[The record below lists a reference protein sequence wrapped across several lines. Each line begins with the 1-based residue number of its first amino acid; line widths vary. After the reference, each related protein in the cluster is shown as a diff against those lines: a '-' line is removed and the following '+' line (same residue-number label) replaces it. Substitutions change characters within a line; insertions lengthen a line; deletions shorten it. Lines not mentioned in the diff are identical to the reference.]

1 MYKSFGM
8 GMGFQVVNIMSTL
21 IFLMVMGMMIG
32 ALVHNISRWS
42 KNEKSPRLTVEAN
55 VVAKRTAHRRTMSNK
70 RYSGRDYTN
79 YYATFQFE
87 SGDRLELE
95 LQGREYGMIVEGD
108 KGKLTFQGT
117 RYLGFER
124 I

>member
-1 MYKSFGM
+1 MYSPYGI
-8 GMGFQVVNIMSTL
+8 GMGFQIVNIMSTL
-21 IFLMVMGMMIG
+21 IFVLALGMVVVS
-32 ALVHNISRWS
+32 LVRSISRWR
-42 KNEKSPRLTVEAN
+42 KDEQSPRLTVEAA

-79 YYATFQFE
+79 YYATFQFP

-95 LQGREYGMIVEGD
+95 LKGQEYGLIVEGD
-108 KGKLTFQGT
+108 KGKLTFQGS

-124 I
+124 R

>member
-1 MYKSFGM
+1 MDLFSLQ
-8 GMGFQVVNIMSTL
+8 FQLINIVSLLMPL
-21 IFLMVMGMMIG
+21 IVGGILIT
-32 ALVHNISRWS
+32 ALVRNLSQWR
-42 KNEKSPRLTVEAN
+42 KNNKSPKLTVEAD
-55 VVAKRTAHRRTMSNK
+55 VVSKRTARQRPMSNK

-95 LQGREYGMIVEGD
+95 LQGPEFGMIVEGD
-108 KGKLTFQGT
+108 TGKLTFQGT

-124 I
+124 F

>member
-1 MYKSFGM
+1 MDFFGISFQIINVM
-8 GMGFQVVNIMSTL
+8 SIIMPVVVCGIL
-21 IFLMVMGMMIG
+21 IVFIVR
-32 ALVHNISRWS
+32 NISQWS
-42 KNEKSPRLTVEAN
+42 KNEKSPRLTVDAK
-55 VVAKRTAHRRTMSNK
+55 VVAKRSAYRRTMSNK
-70 RYSGRDYTN
+70 HTSGRNHTN

-95 LQGREYGMIVEGD
+95 LKGQEYGLLVEGD

-124 I
+124 T

>member
-1 MYKSFGM
+1 MFQPYGFGM
-8 GMGFQVVNIMSTL
+8 GFRIVNVMSTL
-21 IFLMVMGMMIG
+21 IFLLVFGMVIAGLIRT
-32 ALVHNISRWS
+32 ISQWR
-42 KNEKSPRLTVEAN
+42 KYENAPRLTVEAT
-55 VVAKRTAHRRTMSNK
+55 VVTKRTAHRRTMSNK

-87 SGDRLELE
+87 SGDRLELQ

>member
-1 MYKSFGM
+1 M
-8 GMGFQVVNIMSTL
+8 
-21 IFLMVMGMMIG
+21 
-32 ALVHNISRWS
+32 
-42 KNEKSPRLTVEAN
+42 EAN

>member
-1 MYKSFGM
+1 MYTPFGM

-79 YYATFQFE
+79 YYATFQFD

>member
-1 MYKSFGM
+1 MYAPYGI
-8 GMGFQVVNIMSTL
+8 GMGFQIMNILSIIMFVVVFAVVIT
-21 IFLMVMGMMIG
+21 G
-32 ALVHNISRWS
+32 LVRSISRWS
-42 KNEKSPRLTVEAN
+42 KNERSPRLTVEAQ
-55 VVAKRTAHRRTMSNK
+55 VVAKRTAMQRIMSNK

-108 KGKLTFQGT
+108 SGKLTFQGT